1 MTTVHFHIAGRVQGV
16 GFRRYV
22 LHHAQRLGLR
32 GFVSN
37 LEDGAVECV
46 AQGNVDALTE
56 LETAIRT
63 GPTYASVADVTCT
76 DVPNDRT
83 YNGFR
88 IL

>member
-1 MTTVHFHIAGRVQGV
+1 MTTVQFLIQGRVQGV

-32 GFVSN
+32 GFVCN
-37 LEDGAVECV
+37 LEDGGVECI
-46 AQGNVDALTE
+46 AQGEVDALTD

-63 GPTYASVADVTCT
+63 GPTFASVADVTC
-76 DVPNDRT
+76 NDLQEDRV
-83 YNGFR
+83 YHGFR